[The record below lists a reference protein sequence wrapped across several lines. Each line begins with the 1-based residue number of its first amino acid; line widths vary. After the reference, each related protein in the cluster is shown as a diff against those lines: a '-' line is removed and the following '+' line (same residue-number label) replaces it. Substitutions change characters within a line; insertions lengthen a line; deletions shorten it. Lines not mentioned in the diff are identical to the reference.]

1 MSTELTGKYFSIID
15 PIGIKTVIYRINE
28 TAKDLQKEYPKH
40 TVERLVSSEE
50 LVKNGTK
57 KTFFIDFPEKS
68 GEDLVIL
75 SFTNNRVVVNRG
87 LLKDNEVRV
96 SHNPIPVQ
104 YDSIYSDKEMVVK
117 NFKYTPDL
125 KRPIMIIDP
134 VTTKE
139 VEPVIYYDDDTN
151 EYKGKCKIKP
161 NKDYFT
167 FEIK

>member
-1 MSTELTGKYFSIID
+1 MSTELAGKYFSIID

-28 TAKDLQKEYPKH
+28 TAKELQNEYPKH
-40 TVERLVSSEE
+40 TVERLASSEE

-125 KRPIMIIDP
+125 KRPIMILRR
-134 VTTKE
+134 K
-139 VEPVIYYDDDTN
+139 
-151 EYKGKCKIKP
+151 
-161 NKDYFT
+161 
-167 FEIK
+167 

>member
-28 TAKDLQKEYPKH
+28 TEKSLQKEYPKH

-50 LVKNGTK
+50 IVGNGVK
-57 KTFFIDFPEKS
+57 KTFFIDFPEKL

-75 SFTNNRVVVNRG
+75 SFINNKVVVNRG
-87 LLKDNEVRV
+87 LLKGDEVRV
-96 SHNPIPVQ
+96 SRNPIPVQ
-104 YDSIYSDKEMVVK
+104 FDSIYSDKPTEVM

-134 VTTKE
+134 ITTKE
-139 VEPVIYYDDDTN
+139 VEPTIYYDSVTN
-151 EYKGKCKIKP
+151 EYKGRCKLEP
-161 NKDYFT
+161 NKVYFT

>member
-68 GEDLVIL
+68 GEW
-75 SFTNNRVVVNRG
+75 
-87 LLKDNEVRV
+87 LL
-96 SHNPIPVQ
+96 I
-104 YDSIYSDKEMVVK
+104 
-117 NFKYTPDL
+117 
-125 KRPIMIIDP
+125 
-134 VTTKE
+134 
-139 VEPVIYYDDDTN
+139 
-151 EYKGKCKIKP
+151 
-161 NKDYFT
+161 
-167 FEIK
+167 

>member
-125 KRPIMIIDP
+125 KPILLL
-134 VTTKE
+134 KLNNAGGC
-139 VEPVIYYDDDTN
+139 YA
-151 EYKGKCKIKP
+151 K
-161 NKDYFT
+161 
-167 FEIK
+167 